1 MASCVFP
8 STHTRRARA
17 EVEDDECEFE
27 AQDFLAVDHQH
38 TRVREIHNVFSG
50 DGIEPSVFPSS
61 THEQLNL
68 SRSKC
73 YCARIPVSRQQLC
86 AELNTTNF
94 FLFFLGNES
103 RRRLCKREIQKKKSR
118 EMSRCLTLVCCC
130 VLHEISIFRLQH
142 DYMQH
147 GMLGVWRRS

>member
-1 MASCVFP
+1 MS
-8 STHTRRARA
+8 A

-50 DGIEPSVFPSS
+50 DGFEPSVFPSS

-94 FLFFLGNES
+94 FLFFWETRADEGSAREKY
-103 RRRLCKREIQKKKSR
+103 RRKKAGR
-118 EMSRCLTLVCCC
+118 
-130 VLHEISIFRLQH
+130 
-142 DYMQH
+142 
-147 GMLGVWRRS
+147 